1 MWDKITVICYVKT
14 NDERQNGQKTKS
26 LPNGGKKLQIYQMEE
41 KTYKSIKWRKN
52 YKSTKWRKKPT
63 NLPNGG
69 KNLQIYQMKDK
80 NYKSTKWRKK
90 TTNLANRGKKNNKST
105 I

>member
-41 KTYKSIKWRKN
+41 NN
-52 YKSTKWRKKPT
+52 YKSTK
-63 NLPNGG
+63 
-69 KNLQIYQMKDK
+69 
-80 NYKSTKWRKK
+80 
-90 TTNLANRGKKNNKST
+90 
-105 I
+105 